1 MSPARMSAPR
11 GRTLVPSGVATSM
24 STVAPSRDVSSW
36 RTTVSA
42 PSGIGAPVM
51 IRIAV
56 PATCACGHRPRP
68 RFPDD
73 GKADRRARR
82 RLRDVA
88 RAHRVSVH
96 RGVVEPGEIGPRR
109 DRLGEDPSQRRV
121 EADGLRCEHADL
133 LEQTPLRAGD

>member
-1 MSPARMSAPR
+1 
-11 GRTLVPSGVATSM
+11 M

-56 PATCACGHRPRP
+56 PATCALGHRPGA
-68 RFPDD
+68 RFADD
-73 GKADRRARR
+73 READRRRR
-82 RLRDVA
+82 RRVRDVA

-96 RGVVEPGEIGPRR
+96 RGVVEAWKIGSRR
-109 DRLGEDPSQRRV
+109 DRLGEDPSERLV
-121 EADGLRCEHADL
+121 EADRLRREHADL